1 MAQIDWDLIVERIRD
16 GLCTPFLG
24 AGASVGFEEG
34 PGLLTGNELARQMAI
49 QCGYPGA
56 DKEDL
61 FASPSIGQ

>member
-1 MAQIDWDLIVERIRD
+1 MGQIDWDLIVERMRD

-34 PGLLTGNELARQMAI
+34 SMLTGIELARQMAI

-61 FASPSIGQ
+61 FRVAQGIGR